1 MQEKIEVNIPILTLV
16 VIIDDCRHLSADGG
30 ETWGFY
36 PVRCE
41 GSVLEVNYDLIAIDG
56 KEYLL

>member
-1 MQEKIEVNIPILTLV
+1 MQEKIEVNILTVRLTV
-16 VIIDDCRHLSADGG
+16 DDCRHLPADGG

-41 GSVLEVNYDLIAIDG
+41 GSVLEVNYDLITVNG
-56 KEYLL
+56 QEYLL

>member
-1 MQEKIEVNIPILTLV
+1 MQEKIDIEILTLV
-16 VIIDDCRHLSADGG
+16 LTVDDCRHLPADGG

-36 PVRCE
+36 PVKVR
-41 GSVLEVNYDLIAIDG
+41 GNTIEVNYDLIALNG